1 MNSNIKS
8 GEQPIASTSVSQ
20 YKNHLQE
27 ENDER
32 NGRKATRPGPK
43 EIQAIKNRSYTWWSG
58 HNGKNDQ
65 VKKYDNPAN

>member
-1 MNSNIKS
+1 MNSIIIRDEHSK
-8 GEQPIASTSVSQ
+8 ASTSLAQ

-43 EIQAIKNRSYTWWSG
+43 EIQAIKKRSS
-58 HNGKNDQ
+58 
-65 VKKYDNPAN
+65 KYC